1 MTKKPAQIFH
11 LDLYGKRDDKYTF
24 LDQNNMASIKW
35 QELHPQMPELFF
47 VPKDFEVKDEYD
59 KGFSIV
65 NLFPLNSVGIVTARD
80 NFTIHS
86 SKEEVENVINNFLS
100 LDDESAR
107 SKFNLG
113 KDVRDWQVKFA
124 KKDLINNYPD
134 KGVFTKVCYRPFD
147 DRWTFYTGKSKG
159 FHCYP
164 RTEVMQHFTKGKN
177 VGLIIGR
184 QGQAVGGMTWNLS
197 FITNTITDFNMYYRG
212 GGMLFPLYLYPEKTE
227 QQTLSEFKTLTGLN
241 GRTPNLN
248 MEIVNQMAE
257 QLGIGFVSEKTTLS
271 EFKTLTGLDDTDKES
286 PNTFAPIDILDYI
299 YAVLHSPNYREKY
312 KEFLKIDF
320 PRVPFPT
327 TLSGFR
333 TLTALGAELRQIHLL
348 ESETIENYI
357 TEYPEDGNNVVVKPR
372 YEINPVRVLNSDR
385 VVGNVHI
392 NDSQY
397 FDNVPEVAW
406 NFYIGG
412 YQPAQK
418 WLKDR
423 KGRELSYEDILH
435 YQKIIVA
442 LSETDRIMKEID
454 TIEI

>member
-385 VVGNVHI
+385 VVGKVHI